1 MYSKLPPGPWDSKGN
16 KVTVNGQ
23 TVAVVFYPRDASEI
37 AKAIAELPDLLRKL
51 DEQDAELTRQSR
63 HMGWEEEEIDG

>member
-37 AKAIAELPDLLRKL
+37 AKAIAELPDILEEMEEMKSQIESTEKGFC
-51 DEQDAELTRQSR
+51 DEFGD
-63 HMGWEEEEIDG
+63 